1 MVSKAFERNV
11 LRVTALLAFV
21 AILVVAVTVLHVQDH
36 VGDILDWI
44 EEHKIAGAVSYVG
57 LYALF
62 TGQHAMVESPG
73 LFAVPTRNRNHWNT
87 HQPLKIRNA
96 KQPFDDV
103 VVWLQSCRYQQ
114 QS

>member
-21 AILVVAVTVLHVQDH
+21 AMLVVAVTVLHVQDH

-44 EEHKIAGAVSYVG
+44 EEHKIAGAVLYVG

-62 TGQHAMVESPG
+62 TGQHAMV
-73 LFAVPTRNRNHWNT
+73 
-87 HQPLKIRNA
+87 
-96 KQPFDDV
+96 
-103 VVWLQSCRYQQ
+103 
-114 QS
+114 